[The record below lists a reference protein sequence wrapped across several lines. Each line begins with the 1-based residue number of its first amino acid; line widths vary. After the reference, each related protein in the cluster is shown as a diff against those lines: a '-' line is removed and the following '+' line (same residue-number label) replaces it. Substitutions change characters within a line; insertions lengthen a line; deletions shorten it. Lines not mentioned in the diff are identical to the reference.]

1 MKILIYGSIRYSK
14 SIEEIII
21 LVKKLKIKFEI
32 NVTIAGKHEQ
42 DVKKLL
48 SKKNLIEN
56 EVYENFKI
64 INKFINPIHEKQLF
78 LETDLVWCY
87 YKNTPLGSSGV
98 FHLSNLYK
106 KPVVTNK
113 DGLLGWYNT
122 KYKLGP
128 ILSFDSKKNVKKSVD
143 KIFYLM
149 KNKKKYKQY
158 CINQIKLNNLMKKQK
173 NFHSIIKNLMT

>member
-14 SIEEIII
+14 SIEEVII
-21 LVKKLKIKFEI
+21 LVKKLKIKFKI
-32 NVTIAGKHEQ
+32 NVTVAGKHEQ

-64 INKFINPIHEKQLF
+64 INKFINPIYEKKLF
-78 LETDLVWCY
+78 SETDLVWCY

-106 KPVVTNK
+106 N
-113 DGLLGWYNT
+113 LWL
-122 KYKLGP
+122 
-128 ILSFDSKKNVKKSVD
+128 
-143 KIFYLM
+143 
-149 KNKKKYKQY
+149 
-158 CINQIKLNNLMKKQK
+158 QIKTA
-173 NFHSIIKNLMT
+173 F